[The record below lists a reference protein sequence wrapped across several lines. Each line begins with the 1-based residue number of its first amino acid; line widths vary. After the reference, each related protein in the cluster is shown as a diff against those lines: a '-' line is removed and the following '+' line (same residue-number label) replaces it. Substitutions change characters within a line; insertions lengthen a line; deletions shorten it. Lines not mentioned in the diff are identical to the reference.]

1 LKDEQFA
8 SLGLMPLV
16 ERAFRGE
23 RVVLPEFE
31 YDAGPAFEAAGLPVA
46 GAKKRWVRTHLYP
59 VLDANGQVMNVVD
72 VEEDVTEAKAAE
84 LQLAN
89 YQDRLRALG
98 HDLTVSEEGERRR
111 IASEL
116 HDNAAQSLALARL
129 QLVKAAKAVTDT
141 RAAGQLDQVSQ
152 LLRDSLQQ
160 IRDLVLDLSSPALS
174 EIGLGAAIAE
184 WLENHQRRSP
194 GLQFSFNN
202 GCSDLEID
210 EVVGAVLFR
219 NTRELLANVVKH
231 AGAGLVEVRLDCQ
244 GDEFQVIVT
253 DDGRG
258 FSPTEVAQR
267 PTSEGSFG
275 LFSIRERMA
284 DLGGRLDLDSAPGR
298 GCTAV
303 LRMPQDRLTAK
314 E

>member
-1 LKDEQFA
+1 
-8 SLGLMPLV
+8 
-16 ERAFRGE
+16 
-23 RVVLPEFE
+23 
-31 YDAGPAFEAAGLPVA
+31 
-46 GAKKRWVRTHLYP
+46 
-59 VLDANGQVMNVVD
+59 
-72 VEEDVTEAKAAE
+72 
-84 LQLAN
+84 
-89 YQDRLRALG
+89 
-98 HDLTVSEEGERRR
+98 
-111 IASEL
+111 
-116 HDNAAQSLALARL
+116 
-129 QLVKAAKAVTDT
+129 
-141 RAAGQLDQVSQ
+141 
-152 LLRDSLQQ
+152 
-160 IRDLVLDLSSPALS
+160 
-174 EIGLGAAIAE
+174 
-184 WLENHQRRSP
+184 
-194 GLQFSFNN
+194 
-202 GCSDLEID
+202 
-210 EVVGAVLFR
+210 VLFR